1 MGQAATFADTVLKD
15 TSELRPF
22 TLFGPKGVVR
32 IREVPPYINAVV
44 SKFFNVFGN

>member
-1 MGQAATFADTVLKD
+1 MEQAATFADTVLKD

-22 TLFGPKGVVR
+22 TLFGPKGVH
-32 IREVPPYINAVV
+32 IREVPLYIDAVV